1 MAKVKLLQIRVTPE
15 QKALIVKAAGDLP
28 VSVYVLGRLFS
39 VRYVLEDGGV
49 GIVVDKSAKGKEV

>member
-28 VSVYVLGRLFS
+28 VSAYVLGRLFS

-49 GIVVDKSAKGKEV
+49 GIVVDK